1 VSYLRAFLPWI
12 VFAVIP
18 GGQWQWAAL
27 IAVVISVVGIV
38 RQTAAGLPLDAQII
52 ELGSAAYFAAL
63 AALAFADPHTA
74 LHSYTSSLASG
85 ALGLIGLVSL
95 ALRKPFTLGVA
106 KQGTPRELWDHPV
119 FIRVNVVITS
129 VWTASF
135 VVGCA
140 ALALLAHSSVV
151 TRSVVQTA
159 AFAIPLVFTLRYVA
173 QAQARADARA
183 HAESN
188 APLQGPS
195 TA

>member
-18 GGQWQWAAL
+18 GSQWQWAAL
-27 IAVVISVVGIV
+27 IAVVISAVGIV

-63 AALAFADPHTA
+63 AVLAFADPHTA
-74 LHSYTSSLASG
+74 LHSYTASLASG

-95 ALRKPFTLGVA
+95 AIAKPFTLGVA
-106 KQGTPRELWDHPV
+106 KQSTPRELWDHPF

-135 VVGCA
+135 VAGCA
-140 ALALLAHSSVV
+140 ALALLAHASVL
-151 TRSVVQTA
+151 TRSIVQTA

-173 QAQARADARA
+173 QAQARAEA
-183 HAESN
+183 HAHGEAN
-188 APLQGPS
+188 APLSDPF

>member
-18 GGQWQWAAL
+18 GSQWQWAAL
-27 IAVVISVVGIV
+27 IAVVISAVGIA

-63 AALAFADPHTA
+63 AALAFTDPHTA
-74 LHSYTSSLASG
+74 LHAYTASLASG

-106 KQGTPRELWDHPV
+106 KQSTPRELWDHPV
-119 FIRVNVVITS
+119 FVRVNVVITS

-140 ALALLAHSSVV
+140 ALAVLAHSSVLA
-151 TRSVVQTA
+151 RSIVQTA
-159 AFAIPLVFTLRYVA
+159 AFAVPLVFTLRYVA
-173 QAQARADARA
+173 SAQAKARA
-183 HAESN
+183 RAE
-188 APLQGPS
+188 AHGAADPF
-195 TA
+195 AV